1 MGQGTRLSDHCIVSV
16 VYPLIFGSIL
26 RVSDFLSSIGIYI
39 LMFLNIFYTFW
50 KLIILTALLVIA
62 FSLSFY
68 MVFNEPGI
76 LFSRSPFADPA
87 RSILKT
93 MTMIT
98 GELDFDA
105 IFKQTPGGV
114 LTADDVPGQVPF
126 PEVSYMLWII
136 FLILMPILLSN
147 LLVCPLE

>member
-1 MGQGTRLSDHCIVSV
+1 
-16 VYPLIFGSIL
+16 
-26 RVSDFLSSIGIYI
+26 
-39 LMFLNIFYTFW
+39 MFLNIFYTFW
-50 KLIILTALLVIA
+50 KLIILTSLLVIA

-114 LTADDVPGQVPF
+114 LTAADVPGQVPF

-147 LLVCPLE
+147 LLVCTTHIIIVPCGRKYLPGENFRQFRHLLARAKFLSHELFVIY

>member
-1 MGQGTRLSDHCIVSV
+1 
-16 VYPLIFGSIL
+16 
-26 RVSDFLSSIGIYI
+26 
-39 LMFLNIFYTFW
+39 MFVNVFYTFW

-68 MVFNEPGI
+68 MVFSEPGV

-87 RSILKT
+87 RSMLKV
-93 MTMIT
+93 MTMVT
-98 GELDFDA
+98 GELEFDA

-114 LTADDVPGQVPF
+114 LTAGDAPGQVPF

-147 LLVCPLE
+147 LLVRMYSYHKGRKVF

>member
-1 MGQGTRLSDHCIVSV
+1 
-16 VYPLIFGSIL
+16 
-26 RVSDFLSSIGIYI
+26 
-39 LMFLNIFYTFW
+39 MFVDIFYTFW
-50 KLIILTALLVIA
+50 KLIVLTALLVMA

-98 GELDFDA
+98 GELDFNA

-147 LLVCPLE
+147 LLVYVQSLNSGL